1 MNVPTD
7 VWAAG
12 QAYEPYIGRWSR
24 LVASRFVAWLA
35 PLPGARCLDVG
46 CGTGALTA
54 TILDALPRAY
64 VCSLDASSAYVAFAR
79 SKIADQRATFG
90 AADAQSLPV
99 RSASVD
105 LVISGLMLNFVPDPA
120 RALAEMSRVVRPG
133 GTVAVYVWDYAG
145 EMQLIRHFWD
155 AAVELDARAASLDVG
170 PRFPIC
176 KPGALEALFLGANL
190 IQVESRAIDVP
201 TTFRNFADYW
211 DPFLGGQGPAPAY
224 AMSLSDAHR
233 MRLRDRLRSRLPT
246 EADGSIA
253 LIARAWA
260 VRGYQA

>member
-24 LVASRFVAWLA
+24 VVASRFVAWLA
-35 PLPGARCLDVG
+35 PLPNALCLDVG

-54 TILDALPRAY
+54 AMLDAAPRGC

-79 SKIADQRATFG
+79 TRISDPRASFG
-90 AADAQSLPV
+90 AADAQSLPL

-105 LVISGLMLNFVPDPA
+105 LVASGLLLNFVPEPA
-120 RALAEMSRVVRPG
+120 RALAEMRRVVRPG

-155 AAVELDARAASLDVG
+155 AAVELDARAASLDEG
-170 PRFPIC
+170 CRFPIC
-176 KPGALEALFLGANL
+176 SRGALEQLFLGADL
-190 IQVESRAIDVP
+190 IHVESRTIDVP
-201 TTFRNFADYW
+201 TTFRDFADYW

-233 MRLRDRLRSRLPT
+233 VQLRDRLRSRLPT
-246 EADGSIA
+246 APDGSIA

-260 VRGYQA
+260 VRGYKA

>member
-12 QAYEPYIGRWSR
+12 QAYEPYIGRWSS

-35 PLPGARCLDVG
+35 PKPGARWLDVG

-54 TILDALPRAY
+54 AILDADPRAS
-64 VCSLDASSAYVAFAR
+64 VCSLDASGAYVAFAR
-79 SKIADQRATFG
+79 SRISDPRVTFG
-90 AADAQSLPV
+90 AADAESLPV

-105 LVISGLMLNFVPDPA
+105 RVTSGLMLNFVPEPA
-120 RALAEMSRVVRPG
+120 RALAEMSRVVRRG
-133 GTVAVYVWDYAG
+133 GTVALYVWDYAA

-155 AAVELDARAASLDVG
+155 AAVELDARAASLDEG
-170 PRFPIC
+170 HRFPIC
-176 KPGALEALFLGANL
+176 NRGALEQLFLGADL
-190 IQVESRAIDVP
+190 IKVESRAIDVP
-201 TTFRNFADYW
+201 TTFRDFADYW

-233 MRLRDRLRSRLPT
+233 MQLRDRLRSRLRT
-246 EADGSIA
+246 ASDGSIA

-260 VRGYQA
+260 VRGYRA